1 MICISKYIFFFRIH
15 PYVLGSRGI
24 SLLRQMSHGLEC
36 DTVAMQHFE
45 WIGIVCVIAET
56 AIQHFYCKTHEL
68 VDLTA
73 NDGPLHLGN
82 TLHSIPIHQRTEIN
96 IWISIKLYDNRSI
109 NVQYTAIKAPLSQ
122 LTSKN
127 FMEIS
132 TTLLGSVTTYKPH
145 TVGDGSSKFSTFLN
159 E

>member
-1 MICISKYIFFFRIH
+1 MHFKID

-96 IWISIKLYDNRSI
+96 I
-109 NVQYTAIKAPLSQ
+109 
-122 LTSKN
+122 
-127 FMEIS
+127 
-132 TTLLGSVTTYKPH
+132 
-145 TVGDGSSKFSTFLN
+145 
-159 E
+159 